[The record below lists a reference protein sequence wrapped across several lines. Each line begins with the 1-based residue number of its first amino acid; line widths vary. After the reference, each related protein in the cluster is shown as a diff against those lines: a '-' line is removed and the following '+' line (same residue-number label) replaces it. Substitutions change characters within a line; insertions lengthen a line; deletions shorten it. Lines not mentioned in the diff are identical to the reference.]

1 MTWDPE
7 KAARPRHTVL
17 ASIGLEHLHVFKTVV
32 AHGSFSRAAVE
43 IHLSQPAV
51 SQRIRYL
58 ESALGVLLFER
69 QRGATIRLTE
79 AGDLFLAFADQVIA
93 STDALLQRID
103 EIRRPVGGEVIDV
116 AGSAGFISYRLLQPV
131 AELRQRYPELVIR
144 LHQVSTAAERDAGL
158 RAGLYT
164 LALYA
169 GPVPRNQYIAFPLRP
184 DRLLLCAPPGHRIN
198 RIARAGRL
206 DIVRDSPFALF
217 NPGSNNRALVDRW
230 ARAHRVRL
238 ILAVESATLDTLREA
253 VLQGFAL
260 AILPEYAVGHE
271 VAGGLIEVV
280 EADGLPIH
288 RRLSLVADASRPLPP
303 VARVFA
309 SMVAGYRP

>member
-7 KAARPRHTVL
+7 RTATPRHNVL
-17 ASIGLEHLHVFKTVV
+17 ASIGLEHLQVFKTVV
-32 AHGSFSRAAVE
+32 TQGSFSRAAVE
-43 IHLSQPAV
+43 INLSQPAV

-58 ESALGVLLFER
+58 ESVLGVLLFDR
-69 QRGATIRLTE
+69 RRGAAIRLTA
-79 AGDLFLAFADQVIA
+79 AGELFLAFADDVLT
-93 STDALLQRID
+93 STDAVLQRID
-103 EIRRPVGGEVIDV
+103 EIRRPAGGEVIDV
-116 AGSAGFISYRLLQPV
+116 AGSAGYISYRLLRPV

-169 GPVPRNQYIAFPLRP
+169 GPVPRNGYIAFPLRP
-184 DRLLLCAPPGHRIN
+184 DRLLLCAPPGHRIT
-198 RIARAGRL
+198 RVAPAGRL

-230 ARAHRVRL
+230 ARSHRVRL
-238 ILAVESATLDTLREA
+238 VPALESATLDTLKEA

-260 AILPEYAVGHE
+260 AILPEYAVVDEIGR
-271 VAGGLIEVV
+271 GLIEVV
-280 EADGLPIH
+280 DVQGLPIH
-288 RRLSLVADASRPLPP
+288 RRLSLVASDSWPLPP
-303 VARVFA
+303 MPF
-309 SMVAGYRP
+309 S